1 MGLHIQETTERT
13 DNWEGFFSHNHTDQ
27 ARSVKALKKRESKF
41 WLPPLEEGNGSEKL
55 KKGGERMVQG

>member
-13 DNWEGFFSHNHTDQ
+13 DNRDGFFSHNHTDP
-27 ARSVKALKKRESKF
+27 ARSAKALKKRESKF

-55 KKGGERMVQG
+55 KKEGERMVQE